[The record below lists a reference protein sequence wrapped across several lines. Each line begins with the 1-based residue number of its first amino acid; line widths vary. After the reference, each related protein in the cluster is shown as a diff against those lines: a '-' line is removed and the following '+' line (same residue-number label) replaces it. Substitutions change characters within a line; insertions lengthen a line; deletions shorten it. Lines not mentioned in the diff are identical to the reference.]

1 MQDGDQEKLAPVEV
15 AAEVALLYPASG
27 AIFLAGSVIR
37 EEHTA
42 SSDLDMVVVTEQ
54 DPAAPYRQSRMI
66 GGWPVELFVHTSV
79 SLEQFFKSDLQ
90 RRQPSLLQM
99 CLEGLIVWQTDD
111 QAIAIKDRAQALLK
125 AGPEPLSE
133 QEILVQRYHISDL
146 LADLEGS
153 TRIEEN
159 LFIIPE
165 LVNNS
170 LNFYLALQQ
179 SWSGK
184 GKWLWR
190 ALQRSHPEQSE
201 HLKLALEA
209 AYQDYNHQPLIEW
222 VESILEPVGGS
233 YFDGHY
239 LKG

>member
-1 MQDGDQEKLAPVEV
+1 MQDDVEKLAPVEV
-15 AAEVALLYPASG
+15 AAKVVQLYPAAE

-54 DPAAPYRQSRMI
+54 DPAAPYRQSKMI
-66 GGWPVELFVHTSV
+66 GGWPVELFVHNRQ
-79 SLEQFFKSDLQ
+79 SLEQFFKSNLQ

-99 CLEGLIVWQTDD
+99 CLEGLIVWQVNEL
-111 QAIAIKDRAQALLK
+111 AIEIKDHAQALLK
-125 AGPEPLSE
+125 AGPEPLGE
-133 QEILVQRYHISDL
+133 QEIAVQRYHISDL

-165 LVNNS
+165 LVSVS
-170 LNFYLALQQ
+170 LNLYLALQQ

-190 ALQRSHPEQSE
+190 SLQRVHPEVADQ
-201 HLKLALEA
+201 LKQALEA

-222 VESILEPVGGS
+222 VESILEPVGGT

-239 LKG
+239 LQG